1 MEIKEEYVDG
11 NTIVESKEEAKALLK
26 SCNYKIRNGNVDS
39 FVSLQGINKVYPNG
53 VQAVYDFNLDINI

>member
-39 FVSLQGINKVYPNG
+39 FVSLQGINKFIQMVFK
-53 VQAVYDFNLDINI
+53 QFTILI